1 VSDQS
6 GSAVFADP
14 KTGAVG
20 RRLEGFGSP
29 FTPSLSRD
37 GRLMGTIGTG
47 GVVVLRT
54 LRDGRP
60 SGRPRG
66 YFPTNGFAVSL
77 SPDGRTIAVATG
89 PGGPAGVQ
97 IVDVKT
103 LRPRTRLLGS
113 ETVVAAVRFTPD
125 GRFLAAGSID
135 GWVRLWSTATWRP
148 ASPRLAARI
157 GEVMFV
163 AVSPDGTTLAA
174 AGSTGSIQLFDVRSQ
189 QPIGTPLTAV
199 RNRPVE
205 PLFTRDGAYLF
216 GLTDA
221 GLAYRWDVRPSSW
234 ARQAC
239 AIAARRLT
247 RAEWQDVLPGRDYA
261 PAC

>member
-1 VSDQS
+1 
-6 GSAVFADP
+6 VFADP
-14 KTGAVG
+14 ETGAVG

-37 GRLMGTIGTG
+37 GRLMASVGTG
-47 GVVVLRT
+47 GGVVLRT
-54 LRDGRP
+54 LSDGRP
-60 SGRPRG
+60 SGRPRA
-66 YFPTNGFAVSL
+66 YYPNVAFAVSL
-77 SPDGRTIAVATG
+77 SPDGRTMAVAAG
-89 PGGPAGVQ
+89 PGRPTGVQ

-103 LRPRTRLLGS
+103 LRPRTRLPGS
-113 ETVVAAVRFTPD
+113 ETVLADVRFTPD
-125 GRFLAAGSID
+125 GRFVAAGSID

-148 ASPRLAARI
+148 ASPRLEARI

-174 AGSTGSIQLFDVRSQ
+174 AGSSGAIQLFDVRSQ

-221 GLAYRWDVRPSSW
+221 GRAYRWDVRPSSW